1 MYTVHIT
8 MCVINVILN
17 VILYEILCLDDPA
30 ATILRVKN
38 IKISS
43 YIFEVKA
50 RTKLGECGTTS
61 FTSTLNLL
69 GMFPLFPFTPL
80 YLPVQKSIFTS

>member
-1 MYTVHIT
+1 MFISYSS
-8 MCVINVILN
+8 L
-17 VILYEILCLDDPA
+17 ILCLDDPE
-30 ATILRVKN
+30 ATILRVTN

-50 RTKLGECGTTS
+50 QTELGECGTTS
-61 FTSTLNLL
+61 FTGTLNLL
-69 GMFPLFPFTPL
+69 GMLLLFPFIPL